1 MDFQD
6 EKIFSVSE
14 INRILKDLIEGSF
27 GQIVL
32 EAEISNYKPN
42 SSGHMY
48 FKLKDSSS
56 QISCVMFRS
65 SAFYLKFKPKDGDKV
80 RCTGRLSVYEP
91 NGNYQFIISKMT
103 LSGTGDIL
111 QMLEERKRALNAEG
125 LFDATRKRPLPYF
138 PNVVGVVTSSTGAAI
153 HDILQI
159 AKRRNPKISILVFP
173 TLVQGEE
180 AAFSIANQ
188 IKIANDFS
196 LCDVLIVGRGGGSLE
211 DLLPFSEEIVVR
223 AVASSKIPVVSAVG
237 HEIDWALCD
246 YAADMR
252 APTPSAAAELVFP
265 ELSVIIQNL
274 ENYKSVLKENA
285 NSKIRNVKLL
295 LKQFSP
301 ENLILK
307 FRSIEQ
313 PLLMR
318 LDKAKEDLIE
328 NFEEKLRETKRKIDK
343 YATILQEAN
352 PEAILKRGYSI
363 VKIKSSGK
371 IIRSSNE
378 VISGDQIEIIPSNGK
393 INATVN

>member
-125 LFDATRKRPLPYF
+125 LFDATRKRALPYF

-188 IKIANDFS
+188 IKIERFFF
-196 LCDVLIVGRGGGSLE
+196 V
-211 DLLPFSEEIVVR
+211 
-223 AVASSKIPVVSAVG
+223 
-237 HEIDWALCD
+237 
-246 YAADMR
+246 
-252 APTPSAAAELVFP
+252 
-265 ELSVIIQNL
+265 
-274 ENYKSVLKENA
+274 
-285 NSKIRNVKLL
+285 
-295 LKQFSP
+295 
-301 ENLILK
+301 
-307 FRSIEQ
+307 
-313 PLLMR
+313 
-318 LDKAKEDLIE
+318 
-328 NFEEKLRETKRKIDK
+328 
-343 YATILQEAN
+343 
-352 PEAILKRGYSI
+352 
-363 VKIKSSGK
+363 
-371 IIRSSNE
+371 
-378 VISGDQIEIIPSNGK
+378 
-393 INATVN
+393 

>member
-1 MDFQD
+1 MDFQA

-274 ENYKSVLKENA
+274 ENYKSILKENA

>member
-378 VISGDQIEIIPSNGK
+378 VVSGDQIEIIPSNGK

>member
-125 LFDATRKRPLPYF
+125 LFDAARKRPLPYF

-265 ELSVIIQNL
+265 ELSVIMQNL
-274 ENYKSVLKENA
+274 ENYKSILKENA

-378 VISGDQIEIIPSNGK
+378 VVFGDQIEIIPSNGK

>member
-125 LFDATRKRPLPYF
+125 LFDAARKRPLPYF

-173 TLVQGEE
+173 SLVQGEG

-246 YAADMR
+246 YAADIR

-265 ELSVIIQNL
+265 ELSTIMQNL

-285 NSKIRNVKLL
+285 NSKIKNAKLL

-318 LDKAKEDLIE
+318 LDKAKEDLVE

-352 PEAILKRGYSI
+352 PEEILKRGYSI